1 MTAGAE
7 KLGLSVDQLGLDA
20 APAGARHRQALR
32 DAHTVLRVAAEAGM
46 SVLDANVATVEGE
59 TRLGAALP
67 APSPFKASVRIAL
80 GPRGAEG
87 VEEQARASL
96 DRLGLERGEALLAA
110 SAADLL
116 GPDGAGFWRA
126 LQALKGE
133 GRFDRVGVCATAED
147 DPVGIARRFKPDLM
161 QLPLS
166 LLDQRLVA
174 SGALSEL
181 AALGVDLHLRS
192 ALLQGALFLPGHG
205 LPAPLAPAAA
215 RLSRVRRIIAE
226 AGADLLQAALAYP
239 LGRAEASAVLV
250 GAASAGEL
258 RAIAAAAAAPP
269 PVLDWD
275 ALALDSIIALD
286 PQLWAA
292 A

>member
-1 MTAGAE
+1 
-7 KLGLSVDQLGLDA
+7 
-20 APAGARHRQALR
+20 
-32 DAHTVLRVAAEAGM
+32 LRVAAEAGLT
-46 SVLDANVATVEGE
+46 VLDADLRAAEAE

-67 APSPFKASVRIAL
+67 RPSPFTVSVRVAL
-80 GPRGAEG
+80 GVRGADG
-87 VEEQARASL
+87 VEDQAAASL
-96 DRLGLERGEALLAA
+96 DRLGLERADALLVA

-116 GPDGAGFWRA
+116 GPQGPALWRN
-126 LQALKGE
+126 LQALKGA
-133 GRFDRVGVCATAED
+133 GRFDRIGVCATAED
-147 DPVGIARRFKPDLM
+147 DPVGVARRFKPDLM

-166 LLDQRLVA
+166 LLDQRLAA

-181 AALGVDLHLRS
+181 AAQGVDLHLRS
-192 ALLQGALFLPGHG
+192 VLLQGALFLPGHG
-205 LPAPLAPAAA
+205 LPPRLAPAAA
-215 RLSRVRRIIAE
+215 RLSRVRRTIAE

-239 LGRAEASAVLV
+239 LARPEASAVLV
-250 GAASAGEL
+250 GVASAGEL